1 MSHSSRAS
9 SFSWLNAAGVR
20 SACWT
25 TRVWTIGCLWSMSAF
40 FVLVLVFALFVAVR
54 PLRDRFAL
62 SLPNRWNLGRAVL
75 LIPPTMLMLI
85 LGVLY
90 VGSRSAYLQ
99 GQQLAVIQIRYLP
112 PALLGQVLLAA
123 VALHVMARRLDRWLA
138 PVLLTGTVVFLA
150 LSANEVLDLEMSSS
164 NASYQIRMGDASRFV
179 VGWAPFPTA
188 LTVCL
193 LILTVVV
200 ILVGLVAFWAAAL
213 SQPRRSYRP
222 EWEQIHA
229 LRPSAPGVA
238 GVAGVLKRYS
248 SPPTGHCGHHR
259 SGPSGRHRL
268 APRWP
273 RPRGPALRGCQ
284 LEASRE
290 SEGGKDTGRLRH
302 DEART
307 ATETAVATKRQLRSE
322 NSPSEPASLSA
333 SQSTTPRPSRSSRQL
348 HRWARRPCDLSHRC
362 GIISGVTSWVLRLPR
377 PW

>member
-1 MSHSSRAS
+1 
-9 SFSWLNAAGVR
+9 
-20 SACWT
+20 
-25 TRVWTIGCLWSMSAF
+25 
-40 FVLVLVFALFVAVR
+40 LFVAVR

-75 LIPPTMLMLI
+75 LVHPTMLL
-85 LGVLY
+85 LGVPY
-90 VGSRSAYLQ
+90 VGSRTAYLQ
-99 GQQLAVIQIRYLP
+99 GQQLAVTQIRYLP

-123 VALHVMARRLDRWLA
+123 VALHVMARRLGRWLA
-138 PVLLTGTVVFLA
+138 PVLLTGAVVFLA

-164 NASYQIRMGDASRFV
+164 NASYQIRTGDAVRCV
-179 VGWAPFPTA
+179 VGWAPFPAA
-188 LTVCL
+188 LTECL

-200 ILVGLVAFWAAAL
+200 TLVGLVALWAAAL

-290 SEGGKDTGRLRH
+290 SEGATRTRADSGTTRQEQQPRQPWRPNANCGR
-302 DEART
+302 RT
-307 ATETAVATKRQLRSE
+307 HRPNRPRCL
-322 NSPSEPASLSA
+322 PASR
-333 SQSTTPRPSRSSRQL
+333 PRR
-348 HRWARRPCDLSHRC
+348 ARRGHR
-362 GIISGVTSWVLRLPR
+362 GSFTAGLGGHVT
-377 PW
+377 